1 METVQQLRDHADAHL
16 FKGEHLP
23 ALHAYSVLVQLH
35 PNDLD
40 ARLRVADTLLA
51 MGEVQAAAYVYTILA
66 RHAANGGYPLRALVA
81 LKILEQLEPE
91 LGQVTD
97 QIAALYGKGSPKIG
111 RGVRLSLVGEA
122 TALPSEIRLDTPPPK
137 EELLPAAA
145 KIASDLSRI
154 DAYPET
160 LPPIPI
166 FSELPPEAFARMLKT
181 LRLVRHQGGQT
192 IIQQGDAGT
201 AFYVLVRG
209 KVAVQREQDGEQQ
222 RLAELSD
229 GAIFGEMALVSAKPR
244 SASVVTLDDCDV
256 LEFERESLV
265 ALAGEVATL
274 AAALDGFTRG
284 RLLDNLL
291 ATSPLFRPLE
301 RKARL
306 DLVKRFSAHEVP
318 QGTHIIREGEAGK
331 GLYLILGGAVDVWK
345 TDGDEKVMLATLGAG
360 DVFGE
365 IALVLEQETTASVT
379 AAEKSTVLFLSR
391 EVFEKLA
398 DAVDA
403 IREYVENLGDE
414 RMMDT
419 RLTMDAMPSDDDEG
433 YDIDIDIDILI

>member
-16 FKGEHLP
+16 FKGEHLQ

-51 MGEVQAAAYVYTILA
+51 MGEVQAAAFVYTILA

-111 RGVRLSLVGEA
+111 RGVRLSLVAEA
-122 TALPSEIRLDTPPPK
+122 TALPEIRLDTPPPP

-154 DAYPET
+154 AAYPET

-166 FSELPPEAFARMLKT
+166 FSEVPPDAFARMLKT

-209 KVAVQREQDGEQQ
+209 KVAVRREQNGEQQ
-222 RLAELSD
+222 QLAELSD

-265 ALAGEVATL
+265 ALAGEVVTL

-291 ATSPLFRPLE
+291 STSPLFRPLE
-301 RKARL
+301 RKARI
-306 DLVKRFSAHEVP
+306 DLVKRF
-318 QGTHIIREGEAGK
+318 
-331 GLYLILGGAVDVWK
+331 
-345 TDGDEKVMLATLGAG
+345 
-360 DVFGE
+360 
-365 IALVLEQETTASVT
+365 
-379 AAEKSTVLFLSR
+379 
-391 EVFEKLA
+391 
-398 DAVDA
+398 
-403 IREYVENLGDE
+403 
-414 RMMDT
+414 
-419 RLTMDAMPSDDDEG
+419 
-433 YDIDIDIDILI
+433 